1 MISDGDGGG
10 GGGGEG
16 ARESES
22 EEFSLLIESTRTS
35 LSEKRKRALRQ
46 LTQLKHLTPLCT
58 SFVFTLTLPR
68 NTIS

>member
-1 MISDGDGGG
+1 MVTVAVVVVVK
-10 GGGGEG
+10 ELENQK
-16 ARESES
+16 R

-35 LSEKRKRALRQ
+35 LSEKRKRALKQ